1 MPDSGKYL
9 AKGETML
16 TAVQDGLMRLTDFKG
31 RSTRAQFWYF
41 FLFLILV
48 QGICY
53 FVFSEEVYNVLT
65 VLFFIPELI
74 IGIRR
79 MHDIG
84 KSGWYYWIPIY
95 GLILCTQK
103 SKEISSVPLDDLEE
117 EIEVDDTFLVDQEE
131 ESTALTIK
139 STNPASTLS
148 RINLTLT
155 LLTLVLVGA
164 GAYYGWG
171 PVMQFRNS
179 DPMLDGYVQPRSIV
193 NLVKLVQ
200 QSTVTIYCDFGTGD
214 IYDQGTGW
222 AMDIETD
229 RQSEYPTA
237 LVTNHHVIENCMDGK
252 GKIFVAAIG
261 GKEFPAII
269 DNWDLEND
277 LAVVAT
283 KLKLKPLQLSRN
295 HPYAGY
301 WVMALGTADGY
312 EGSVSFGNVLNTTE
326 SEVFITAA
334 ISHGNSGGPLV
345 DNEGKVIGTNSWSK
359 IGEQYNGAKSMDA
372 MCWVIMKCDR
382 KTFWDWGD

>member
-1 MPDSGKYL
+1 
-9 AKGETML
+9 ML

-41 FLFLILV
+41 FLFLSLV

-53 FVFSEEVYNVLT
+53 LVFSEEVYNVLA
-65 VLFFIPELI
+65 VLILIPELI

-84 KSGWYYWIPIY
+84 KSGWFYWIPIY
-95 GLILCTQK
+95 SWILCAQK
-103 SKEISSVPLDDLEE
+103 TKEISSDPLEGFEE
-117 EIEVDDTFLVDQEE
+117 VIEVDDTSLIDQED
-131 ESTALTIK
+131 ESTVLPDQ
-139 STNPASTLS
+139 STKPASTLS
-148 RINLTLT
+148 RVNLILA
-155 LLTLVLVGA
+155 LLTLVLLGTGTYFA
-164 GAYYGWG
+164 WG
-171 PVMQFRNS
+171 PVNQYRNS
-179 DPMLDGYVQPRSIV
+179 DPALDGYVQPRSIA
-193 NLVKLVQ
+193 NLVDIVQ

-214 IYDQGTGW
+214 SYDQGTGW
-222 AMDIETD
+222 AMDIVTD

-252 GKIFVAAIG
+252 GKIYVAAIG

-283 KLKLKPLQLSRN
+283 KLKLKPLQLSLN
-295 HPYAGY
+295 LPYPGY

-312 EGSVSFGNVLNTTE
+312 EGSVAFGNVLNTTE

-345 DNEGKVIGTNSWSK
+345 DNEGRVIGTNSWSK

-372 MCWVIMKCDR
+372 MCGAIMQCDG